1 MSKIRCFVIEA
12 HASWVAFM
20 GGVAGENLTSQHLK
34 VHFTIL
40 QNNYLQRIIYDKLI
54 KMN

>member
-1 MSKIRCFVIEA
+1 MSKIRRFVFEA
-12 HASWVAFM
+12 HASWVAQQSA
-20 GGVAGENLTSQHLK
+20 AGENLTSQHLK

-40 QNNYLQRIIYDKLI
+40 QNNYLQRIIYNELI